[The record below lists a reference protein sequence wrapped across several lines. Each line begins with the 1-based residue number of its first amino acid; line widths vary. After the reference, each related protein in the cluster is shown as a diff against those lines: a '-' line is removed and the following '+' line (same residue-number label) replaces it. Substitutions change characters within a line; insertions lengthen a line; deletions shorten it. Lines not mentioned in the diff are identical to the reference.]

1 MKDVTNRNDIKA
13 AKMKIWFIPAVLN
26 FPRKK
31 AMFVVAYRVMLV
43 CERVLVGRE
52 DCEISA
58 ELKPSRL
65 YFLKV
70 RM

>member
-1 MKDVTNRNDIKA
+1 
-13 AKMKIWFIPAVLN
+13 
-26 FPRKK
+26 
-31 AMFVVAYRVMLV
+31 MFVVAYCIMLV

-52 DCEISA
+52 DCEMSA

>member
-1 MKDVTNRNDIKA
+1 
-13 AKMKIWFIPAVLN
+13 
-26 FPRKK
+26 
-31 AMFVVAYRVMLV
+31 MFVVAYRIMLV
-43 CERVLVGRE
+43 CERVRVGRE
-52 DCEISA
+52 DWEMSA

>member
-1 MKDVTNRNDIKA
+1 
-13 AKMKIWFIPAVLN
+13 
-26 FPRKK
+26 
-31 AMFVVAYRVMLV
+31 MFVVASRIMLV
-43 CERVLVGRE
+43 FERVLVGRE
-52 DCEISA
+52 DCEMSG